1 MMVLGWWLLHST
13 PCSYYRVKY
22 FLESNMKIGDLAKQ
36 TGCSIETIRYYER
49 EGLLA
54 APARSEGN
62 FRLYTDQHAERLVFI
77 RNCRALD
84 MTHEEIRAL
93 LRVKDQNGQDCGD
106 VNALLDAHIGHVAER
121 IAELQVLQTQLL
133 DLRQAC
139 GCRQAV
145 ADCGILQGLTS
156 MQVEGRQDRYTHLG

>member
-1 MMVLGWWLLHST
+1 
-13 PCSYYRVKY
+13 
-22 FLESNMKIGDLAKQ
+22 MKIGELAKQ
-36 TGCSIETIRYYER
+36 SGCSIETIRYYER

-62 FRLYTDQHAERLVFI
+62 FRLYGGQHAERLIFI

-84 MTHEEIRAL
+84 MSHEEIRAL

-106 VNALLDAHIGHVAER
+106 VATLLEAHIGHVAGR
-121 IAELQVLQTQLL
+121 IAELQALEAQLIQ
-133 DLRQAC
+133 LRQAC

-145 ADCGILQGLTS
+145 AACGILQGLGDLA
-156 MQVEGRQDRYTHLG
+156 VHDRQDRRSHLG